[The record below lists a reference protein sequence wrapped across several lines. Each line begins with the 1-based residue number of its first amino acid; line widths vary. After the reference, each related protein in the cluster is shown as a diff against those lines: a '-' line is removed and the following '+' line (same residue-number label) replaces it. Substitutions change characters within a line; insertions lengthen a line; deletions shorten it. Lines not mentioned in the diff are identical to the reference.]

1 MREPSWRLVDSGIV
15 SPAISGALD
24 EAILEAHS
32 RGLVPNTL
40 HFYIRASPTVSVGHF
55 QKVNETLDLNEC
67 RDRGVSVIRRR
78 SGGSSIYTDSGQL
91 IYAVVLSRSDIP
103 ATPEKSFEVLCTI
116 ISKAISSFGIDA
128 RYRPVNDV
136 EIGGKKVSGSAQ
148 LRRKGSVLQHGTVLV
163 DTDFGVMDSVLRLD
177 RERNPGLSRPSDRMT
192 TLSRALGMTPDMMD
206 VKSRMQRAFSEHLG
220 SELVR
225 DELSRFEADL
235 VNELVGTHYSKDEW
249 NLKF

>member
-1 MREPSWRLVDSGIV
+1 MREASWRLIDSGIV
-15 SPAISGALD
+15 SPPVSGALD

-32 RGLVPNTL
+32 RGMVPNTL
-40 HFYIRASPTVSVGHF
+40 HFYIRSSPTVSVGHF
-55 QKVNETLDLNEC
+55 QKVNETLDLDEC
-67 RDRGVSVIRRR
+67 WTRGVSIIRRR
-78 SGGSSIYTDSGQL
+78 SGGRSIYTDSGQL
-91 IYAVVLSRSDIP
+91 IYAIVLSRSDIP
-103 ATPEKSFEVLCTI
+103 ASPEKSFEVLCTI
-116 ISKAISSFGIDA
+116 VSRAISSFGVDA

-163 DTDFGVMDSVLRLD
+163 DTDIEVMDSVLRLD
-177 RERNPGLSRPSDRMT
+177 RERDLGLSKPSDRVT
-192 TLSRALGMTPDMMD
+192 TLSRVLGVIPDMTE
-206 VKSRMQRAFSEHLG
+206 VKSRLSRAFSDHLR

-225 DELSRFEADL
+225 DELTRFEADL